1 MHRAAFLLLLLP
13 LFGGCSKSSPPPEKP
28 VTPRLVAAQYEIP
41 ARH

>member
-13 LFGGCSKSSPPPEKP
+13 FFAGCSKSSPPPEKP
-28 VTPRLVAAQYEIP
+28 VTPRLMAALYEIP